1 MKYQPII
8 KGESYKGYSK
18 NAGVRRAERKLTNKA
33 LRKSSRNLQKVE
45 DLETIYPPT
54 QYRKR
59 TGWWD

>member
-1 MKYQPII
+1 MNYKPSI

-18 NAGVRRAERKLTNKA
+18 KSKVRKAEIKLTNKA
-33 LRKSSRNLQKVE
+33 LRKSSKNLQKVE
-45 DLETIYPPT
+45 DLETIYQPT